1 MKTKSGI
8 ALIFLLLLAD
18 FVGAQENQFQKFS
31 LKEAVDFAKKSN
43 YTLQNNKLDVLS
55 SQKKVNE
62 IMAMGL
68 PQVNATGNLINNIKI
83 PVQVVPNFLQS
94 VMGGPDN
101 LELAFSRPFTSG
113 FTLSANQLLFDGTF
127 FLGLKASKEFVNLSQ
142 LNFSRTKIETE
153 VNVSKAYYLCLLL
166 DANEEMMG
174 KNIESLNKTKSDLE
188 QFYKNGFS
196 EKVDVDR
203 LTLQLSN
210 LSLQKDKIHD
220 QRRIAAM
227 VLKLQMGM
235 PVSDS
240 IMLTD
245 GLEDLYQTSKTMAI
259 EEKANYSTRIEYKM
273 LKQQLSLSELDKRRY
288 AVGYL
293 PSLFLFGNIQRNAFG
308 DNLGSLYD
316 KFYPGTSVGL
326 SMSLP
331 IFDGLKKHAQTQ
343 QARIGITKT
352 ENDIK
357 NFENVIDQQVFQSK
371 SSYLR
376 SSQQIEIQR
385 GNLKL
390 AQEIYERM
398 DLKYKNGV
406 GSSLELTTAQTDL
419 ENARTNFLTTVYEYF
434 VAEMELRKSLGLIN

>member
-1 MKTKSGI
+1 MKIKSGI
-8 ALIFLLLLAD
+8 ALICLLLLAN

-43 YTLQNNKLDVLS
+43 YSLQNNKLDVLS

-62 IMAMGL
+62 ILALGL
-68 PQVNATGNLINNIKI
+68 PQVNASANIINNVKI

-101 LELAFSRPFTSG
+101 LELAFARPFTSG
-113 FTLSANQLLFDGTF
+113 ITVSANQLLFDGTF
-127 FLGLKASKEFVNLSQ
+127 FLGVKASKEFVNLSQ
-142 LNFSRTKIETE
+142 LNLSRTKIETE

-166 DANEEMMG
+166 EANELMMG
-174 KNIESLNKTKSDLE
+174 KNIESLKKTKSDLE

-220 QRRIAAM
+220 QKQVALM

-240 IMLTD
+240 IVLTD
-245 GLEDLYQTSKTMAI
+245 GLEDLYQISKSMAI
-259 EEKANYSTRIEYKM
+259 EEKVNYSTRIEYKM
-273 LKQQLSLSELDKRRY
+273 LKQQLSLNELDKKRY
-288 AVGYL
+288 LVGYM
-293 PSLFLFGNIQRNAFG
+293 PSFYLFGNIQRNAFG
-308 DNLGSLYD
+308 DDFGSLYNQ
-316 KFYPGTSVGL
+316 FYPGTSVGL

-331 IFDGLKKHAQTQ
+331 IFDGLRKHAQTQ

-371 SSYLR
+371 SNFLR